1 MTVPG
6 FRALDFVAYHR
17 DELPGMLAAGRAELA
32 GKALG
37 SLGSLAFRVAD
48 DAFTYEP
55 AGASVRLIEG
65 DDRAE
70 TVVALDAEA
79 WEGLAH
85 DYESAPGL
93 LYSGRVRC
101 TRGDALQLVLWEPAL
116 RALYQGR
123 PVYDPNL
130 TLRDRRGDELDTGHV
145 FRACDDPGDM
155 AHFLRTAGYLVV
167 RRVFDRAEVAGF
179 LREAYELHAEA
190 RPGDGASWWAKRGD
204 GREILCRVTKGR
216 TKPLLAAL
224 HGDPRVLRLVQLAEP
239 DAVACTGEGDGVTII
254 YKNPRITEGLSDL
267 PWHRDCGLGGH
278 SIMCPRFIGSI
289 YLTAANESTGD
300 LVYLPGSWTTS
311 SGYMDPIVLPMRA
324 VRVSAEPGDVTIHYG
339 DVMHAAP
346 PPARGDLAE
355 YRVSVV
361 IDYSRPGVLNHRG
374 LKSYNEQL
382 HRGGDRGQ
390 VEHLTAVTRRKS

>member
-17 DELPGMLAAGRAELA
+17 DELPGLLAAGRGELA
-32 GKALG
+32 GRALG
-37 SLGSLAFRVAD
+37 SLGSLAFRIAD
-48 DAFTYEP
+48 AAFTYAP
-55 AGASVRLIEG
+55 AGASVALVEG
-65 DDRAE
+65 DADAE
-70 TVVALDAEA
+70 TVVTLDAA
-79 WEGLAH
+79 DWEGLAH

-123 PVYDPNL
+123 PVYDPNE
-130 TLRDRRGDELDTGHV
+130 TLYDRRGDELDTAHV
-145 FRACDDPGDM
+145 FRACDDAADM
-155 AHFLRTAGYLVV
+155 AHFLKTTGYLVV

-179 LREAYELHAEA
+179 LKAADELRAEA
-190 RPGDGASWWAKRGD
+190 RPGDGASWWAKRAD
-204 GREILCRVTKGR
+204 GTEVLCRVTRGKK
-216 TKPLLAAL
+216 KPTLAAL
-224 HGDPRVLRLVQLAEP
+224 YGDARLARLVQLTEP
-239 DAVACTGEGDGVTII
+239 DAGPCTGEGDGVTVI
-254 YKNPRITEGLSDL
+254 YKSPRVSDGLSDL

-278 SIMCPRFIGSI
+278 SIMCPRVIGSV
-289 YLTAANESTGD
+289 YLTSANESTGD
-300 LVYLPGSWTTS
+300 LVYLPGSWKTS

-324 VRVSAEPGDVTIHYG
+324 VRVTAEPGDVTIHYG

-346 PPARGDLAE
+346 PPASNDLAE
-355 YRVSVV
+355 YRVSAV

-382 HRGGDRGQ
+382 HRGDRGH
-390 VEHLTAVTRRKS
+390 VEHLAAVTRRKS